1 MMQLLSENSQW
12 PQAVNYFRKKAL
24 SQMFDWI
31 LNTPLDQTFVAAT
44 QLNSYITKLNMTNT
58 YMC

>member
-1 MMQLLSENSQW
+1 MMKLLREW